1 MEIDLTQAIT
11 TAVEK
16 ANSPFGLQR
25 LEHLRP
31 QIMEY
36 LSDNCLH
43 LFRQKVAEVYQ
54 INSFRKNIVPLER
67 FLGSV
72 LTQVDGGSCK
82 IFFDEKTINW
92 SDKDG
97 GPIYKIA
104 YSNKEEATVNR
115 LYDYW
120 QTPIENKRE
129 DDYYTREAVEAI
141 TKFIT
146 TDFVNY
152 IKQLIRR

>member
-1 MEIDLTQAIT
+1 MEIDLTQVINE
-11 TAVEK
+11 AVK
-16 ANSPFGLQR
+16 KVDSFSGMQR
-25 LEHLRP
+25 LERLRP
-31 QIMEY
+31 QIMNY
-36 LSDNCLH
+36 LSDNCLN

-54 INSFRKNIVPLER
+54 INSFRKNIVPLDR

-72 LTQVDGGSCK
+72 LTQIDGWSCK

-104 YSNKEEATVNR
+104 YSNKEEDTVNR

-146 TDFVNY
+146 TDFVNF

>member
-1 MEIDLTQAIT
+1 MEIDLTQVINE
-11 TAVEK
+11 AVK
-16 ANSPFGLQR
+16 KVDSFSGMQR
-25 LEHLRP
+25 LERLRP
-31 QIMEY
+31 QIMNY
-36 LSDNCLH
+36 LSDNCLN

-54 INSFRKNIVPLER
+54 INSFRKNIVPLDR

-72 LTQVDGGSCK
+72 LTQIDGWSCK

-146 TDFVNY
+146 TDFVNF

>member
-1 MEIDLTQAIT
+1 MEIDLTQVINE
-11 TAVEK
+11 AVKK
-16 ANSPFGLQR
+16 ADSFSSVQR
-25 LEHLRP
+25 LERLRP
-31 QIMEY
+31 QIMNY
-36 LSDNCLH
+36 LSDNCLN

-54 INSFRKNIVPLER
+54 INSFRKNVVPLDR

-72 LTQVDGGSCK
+72 LTQIDGWSCK
-82 IFFDEKTINW
+82 ILFDEKAIEW

-97 GPIYKIA
+97 GSIYKIA
-104 YSNKEEATVNR
+104 YSNQENATVNR

-129 DDYYTREAVEAI
+129 DDYYTREAIGAI

-146 TDFVNY
+146 TDFVNF
-152 IKQLIRR
+152 IRQLIRR